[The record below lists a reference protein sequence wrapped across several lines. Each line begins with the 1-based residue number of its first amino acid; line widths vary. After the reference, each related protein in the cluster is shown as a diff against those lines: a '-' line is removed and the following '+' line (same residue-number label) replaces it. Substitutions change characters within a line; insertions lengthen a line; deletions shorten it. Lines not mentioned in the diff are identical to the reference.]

1 MPPLFS
7 SLNVLPP
14 FSFKAF
20 RMFDRAATGRI
31 CFAGFAAALA
41 KLGLH
46 VDPSRAQSTFERHCG
61 NSTDA
66 TKLKLASGGDSDD
79 GDLSSMSFKQFSE
92 SIMSRAIQPP
102 STVQV
107 HSHIHTFTHSHIHTF
122 TSQRRGVCSAL
133 CFLVLDV

>member
-1 MPPLFS
+1 MFSPPCS
-7 SLNVLPP
+7 VE
-14 FSFKAF
+14 AF

-61 NSTDA
+61 NSTDD
-66 TKLKLASGGDSDD
+66 TKLKLASGGGSDD
-79 GDLSSMSFKQFSE
+79 GDLSTMSFKQFSE

-107 HSHIHTFTHSHIHTF
+107 HSHIHESEPGGECGHLATCH
-122 TSQRRGVCSAL
+122 V
-133 CFLVLDV
+133 